1 MTRTAVLPRDP
12 RLAPS
17 GPAAPGTARLHRPTV
32 PPTGGVA
39 DAPTV
44 RLPLVRDA
52 AAKGPGARV
61 RGIDMARGL
70 ALLGMIAVHT
80 FPTAENGA
88 LTTVGLLAGG
98 TSAALF
104 GLLVGVSVSLLTG
117 RRQVTLGAGTFG
129 THAVRLAVRGLAV
142 GVLGLALGQAAL
154 GDVDII
160 LTYYGV
166 MFLLAVPLILLP
178 TRVLFALGA
187 VLAVVAPV
195 TSFLVRQGMP
205 PAPELLDPSFTA
217 FVTDPAG
224 MLGTL
229 FLTGAYPIWPWLTY
243 LCVGMAVGRCTLSR
257 TRTAALLAGTG
268 VVLVVAAAVVSR
280 LALVTFGG
288 LGQIL
293 ANPGLPAEELQA
305 ALTEGPNGV
314 TPAST
319 WWWLAVDTA
328 HSSTPLDLVRT
339 VGTSLAVLGAM
350 LLLDRAVAHGGTS
363 PWARIVDAA
372 RAPLAAA
379 GAMTLTFYS
388 LHVVVAGLATGA
400 DPWAL
405 YLAQVVVALAVG
417 LLWQRYVGR
426 GPLETGVS
434 TLTDVAAPA
443 PRSSA
448 GRPAASRPWRAG
460 LVALVVLA
468 IIVGGAF
475 AAGAGRADDASDAT
489 STSEEVDGPDS
500 AVEDAPGDA
509 PEVGQSDESSEEEA
523 PAQQGD
529 TDQTG
534 SADEGE

>member
-12 RLAPS
+12 RLARP
-17 GPAAPGTARLHRPTV
+17 GPAAPGTAPFHRPTV
-32 PPTGGVA
+32 APAGGMA

-44 RLPLVRDA
+44 RLPLVRDTA
-52 AAKGPGARV
+52 TKGPGARV

-80 FPTAENGA
+80 FPTSENGA

-195 TSFLVRQGMP
+195 TSHLVRQGMP
-205 PAPELLDPSFTA
+205 PAPELLDPSFSA
-217 FVTDPAG
+217 LATDPAG

-268 VVLVVAAAVVSR
+268 VVLVVAASVVSK
-280 LALVTFGG
+280 LALATFGG
-288 LGQIL
+288 LDAIL

-314 TPAST
+314 TPATT

-328 HSSTPLDLVRT
+328 HSSTPLDLART

-363 PWARIVDAA
+363 PWARVVDAA

-405 YLAQVVVALAVG
+405 YLAQVVVALGVG
-417 LLWQRYVGR
+417 LLWQRFVGR
-426 GPLETGVS
+426 GPLEAGVS

-475 AAGAGRADDASDAT
+475 AAGAGRTDDASDAGT

-509 PEVGQSDESSEEEA
+509 PEVGRTDGSADEDA
-523 PAQQGD
+523 PTQQGD
-529 TDQTG
+529 TGDA
-534 SADEGE
+534 ADEGE